1 VRIMRLEDEAVVE
14 HARLVRGRVFLASND
29 RGPLVVPA
37 AGQAVAFARRRQLR
51 SALGSHLIVV
61 VESRLEDAAG
71 RVAASHLTALAI
83 RVSRRTLRHPVP
95 GAVTAVLQD
104 LSPAAM
110 VSLDPSYTAWRLDG
124 THAHDSFWE
133 SRLARERAIA
143 AARCTLLSS
152 GFQPGL
158 FDTRAERAN
167 QAGNDRTKAL
177 ADEIGRQLTAA
188 EHAAFIAV
196 RERVVLIL
204 VP

>member
-1 VRIMRLEDEAVVE
+1 MSITALPDGQPVQY
-14 HARLVRGRVFLASND
+14 
-29 RGPLVVPA
+29 PP
-37 AGQAVAFARRRQLR
+37 AGQAVAFARRRRLR
-51 SALGSHLIVV
+51 SALGSHLIVI

-71 RVAASHLTALAI
+71 RSVASHLTTLAI
-83 RVSRRTLRHPVP
+83 GVSGRTLRDAVP
-95 GAVTAVLQD
+95 GAVTAVLRD

-110 VSLDPSYTAWRLDG
+110 VSLDPSCTAWRLDS
-124 THAHDSFWE
+124 THDHDSFWE

-143 AARCTLLSS
+143 AARCTLLSP

-167 QAGNDRTKAL
+167 QAGNDRTRAL